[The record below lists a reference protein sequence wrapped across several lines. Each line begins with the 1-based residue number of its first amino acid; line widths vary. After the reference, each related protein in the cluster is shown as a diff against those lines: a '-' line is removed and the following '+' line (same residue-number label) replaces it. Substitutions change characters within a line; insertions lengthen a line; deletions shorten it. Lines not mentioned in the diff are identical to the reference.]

1 MTFDNLNDP
10 RQYLDAM
17 AMIDTARTN
26 HYPLE
31 ISKPRAQ
38 RSNQQNNFYYFCLKY
53 YASQIGFTKM
63 DAAKEFKEVAN
74 PDIFVREFTDKN
86 GNVHKVIRSSADL
99 TKEEMTSALNNF
111 RVYAETYAGVCI
123 PYEGDW
129 ADIRACEREI
139 KQVEG
144 YI

>member
-53 YASQIGFTKM
+53 YASQIGFTRT
-63 DAAKEFKEVAN
+63 DSEREFKELCN
-74 PDIFVREFTDKN
+74 PDIFVREVKDSL
-86 GNVHKVIRSSADL
+86 GNVHRVIRSSADL
-99 TKEEMTSALNNF
+99 TKEETRLLDKIYKHFYTDEEFYSMSISKAQDAYMRFGLIKNK
-111 RVYAETYAGVCI
+111 VYH
-123 PYEGDW
+123 
-129 ADIRACEREI
+129 
-139 KQVEG
+139 
-144 YI
+144 

>member
-1 MTFDNLNDP
+1 MRFNPNDP
-10 RQYLDAM
+10 RDIMNAHRQLEYFIANKIPFELDKLRVS
-17 AMIDTARTN
+17 RTR
-26 HYPLE
+26 L
-31 ISKPRAQ
+31 
-38 RSNQQNNFYYFCLKY
+38 QNNYYWIVLKY
-53 YASQIGFTKM
+53 YASQIGYTKM
-63 DAAKEFKEVAN
+63 DAEKEFKEVAN

-123 PYEGDW
+123 PYEDDW